1 MSETGPPVA
10 SDAAADSPSGGSAAA
25 EFGDRKYTLLE
36 RTQHTL
42 HARSYLS
49 PLFVLLLSYLVF
61 SLLNDRFILP
71 GNQATMI
78 KGVVVVAILALGQT
92 LIILTAGID
101 LSVGYIA
108 LLAMMVMAKVF
119 FEQGVTPWLAIIAGL
134 IVGVACG
141 AFNGAL
147 VTVLNLPPFI
157 ATLGTFGIIQA
168 SMLLYT
174 QGKTVLGVDLSDLHL
189 DRGQYPPPPG

>member
-1 MSETGPPVA
+1 MTETGPPVA

-25 EFGDRKYTLLE
+25 EFGDRKYTMLE

-49 PLFVLLLSYLVF
+49 PLFVLLLSYLVFF

-119 FEQGVTPWLAIIAGL
+119 FEQGVTPWLAIVVRKIA
-134 IVGVACG
+134 
-141 AFNGAL
+141 
-147 VTVLNLPPFI
+147 
-157 ATLGTFGIIQA
+157 
-168 SMLLYT
+168 
-174 QGKTVLGVDLSDLHL
+174 
-189 DRGQYPPPPG
+189 